1 MSPPPEK
8 NPTSPIAQPI
18 LQTERL
24 ILRAFSL
31 DDSAAINDLLADK
44 EIAANTQLIPFPY
57 TAEMATEW
65 IEPQTKTWE
74 EGRAAVFAVCLP
86 DQSEQGTVIGVVGL
100 EIDSI
105 HERAEIGYWVG
116 LEHWGKGYCTEAAAA
131 VIEFGFEQLGLN
143 RVFAYHMVRNP
154 ASGRVM
160 QKLGM
165 AQEGVLKQHAKKWGI
180 FEDVALFGILRPSKR
195 VEPS

>member
-57 TAEMATEW
+57 TAETVSY
-65 IEPQTKTWE
+65 THLT
-74 EGRAAVFAVCLP
+74 LP
-86 DQSEQGTVIGVVGL
+86 TICSV
-100 EIDSI
+100 
-105 HERAEIGYWVG
+105 
-116 LEHWGKGYCTEAAAA
+116 
-131 VIEFGFEQLGLN
+131 
-143 RVFAYHMVRNP
+143 
-154 ASGRVM
+154 
-160 QKLGM
+160 
-165 AQEGVLKQHAKKWGI
+165 
-180 FEDVALFGILRPSKR
+180 
-195 VEPS
+195 